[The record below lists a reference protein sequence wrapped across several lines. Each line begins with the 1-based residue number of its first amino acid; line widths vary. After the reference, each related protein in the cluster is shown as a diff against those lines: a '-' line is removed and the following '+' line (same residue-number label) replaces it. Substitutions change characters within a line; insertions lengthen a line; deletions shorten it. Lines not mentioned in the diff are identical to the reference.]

1 MLFTPRK
8 RRECSE
14 NIVLYVCFWH
24 TASCL
29 SPSYIGCYHFCIQ
42 YSTIS
47 FSWLQGM
54 KQLGFFLLKPGVVI
68 LYSKTAYDKK
78 GVIRCVDAC
87 TPLLLYYPFTL
98 YFRHVYDLALQVCTR
113 FSYFT
118 LGSFT
123 CFCWVESPSGSFL
136 RWMG

>member
-1 MLFTPRK
+1 MFTPRK

-29 SPSYIGCYHFCIQ
+29 SPSYIGCDHFCIQ

-54 KQLGFFLLKPGVVI
+54 KQFQYLFLEPGVVI
-68 LYSKTAYDKK
+68 LYSTTEYDHM
-78 GVIRCVDAC
+78 GAFRCVDAC
-87 TPLLLYYPFTL
+87 TPLLFIFIFYVELRTCL
-98 YFRHVYDLALQVCTR
+98 LSRSTCMSLLQTV
-113 FSYFT
+113 T

-123 CFCWVESPSGSFL
+123 CLCRVESPSGSFL